1 MVSFSKIIKEIGFT
15 YSFKRLKKAILLVVL
30 FTLIGLGVYFLYR
43 FESSESGL
51 KIAYEKEISSIVDL
65 ADNTIIKIYKQDL
78 NDDQVLDYVFIMGK
92 EKRSSENAL
101 NSTLE
106 VYNDVSLVVIDG
118 ASSEEKIYE
127 TKKDY
132 KPATNLEIID
142 SKNEK
147 YFLIYDETGS
157 VDLLKLEG
165 NSLVNIIKN
174 TTSDNLLG
182 YTIYT
187 SKNEENESVLEV
199 TLDNYGKDY
208 LKKYEETKILDFSD
222 LSVDLSKYRETYLRD
237 KISKFE
243 FKNIDED
250 EELEF
255 VTTQYILYG
264 LDDSVTENKTIG
276 KIEIYFN
283 INDDKLVF
291 DKVEINI

>member
-1 MVSFSKIIKEIGFT
+1 MSFSKIIKEIGFT

-78 NDDQVLDYVFIMGK
+78 NDDQVLDYAFIMGK

-118 ASSEEKIYE
+118 ASSEEIIYE
-127 TKKDY
+127 SKKDY

-142 SKNEK
+142 SKNGK

-157 VDLLKLEG
+157 VDLLKLEE

-255 VTTQYILYG
+255 VTTQYILYS

-276 KIEIYFN
+276 KIETYFN
-283 INDDKLVF
+283 IKNDKLVF

>member
-255 VTTQYILYG
+255 VTTQYILYS

-276 KIEIYFN
+276 KIETYFN

>member
-1 MVSFSKIIKEIGFT
+1 MSFSKIIKEIGFT

-187 SKNEENESVLEV
+187 SKNEENESILEV

-276 KIEIYFN
+276 KIETYFN
-283 INDDKLVF
+283 IKNDKLVF

>member
-1 MVSFSKIIKEIGFT
+1 MGNFSKIIKEIGFT

-276 KIEIYFN
+276 KIETYFN
-283 INDDKLVF
+283 IKNDKLVF

>member
-1 MVSFSKIIKEIGFT
+1 MSFSKIIKEIGFT

-43 FESSESGL
+43 FEASESGL

-283 INDDKLVF
+283 IKNDKLVF

>member
-1 MVSFSKIIKEIGFT
+1 MGSFSKIIKEIGFT

-78 NDDQVLDYVFIMGK
+78 NDDQVLDYAFIMGK

-106 VYNDVSLVVIDG
+106 VYNDVLLVVIDG
-118 ASSEEKIYE
+118 ASSEEIIYE
-127 TKKDY
+127 SKKDY

-142 SKNEK
+142 NKNEK

-157 VDLLKLEG
+157 VDLLKLEKD
-165 NSLVNIIKN
+165 SLVNIIKN

-208 LKKYEETKILDFSD
+208 LKKYEDTKILDFSE
-222 LSVDLSKYRETYLRD
+222 LSIDLSKYRETYLRD

-243 FKNIDED
+243 LKNVDED

-255 VTTQYILYG
+255 VTTQYILYS

-276 KIEIYFN
+276 KIETYFN
-283 INDDKLVF
+283 IKNDKLVF

>member
-1 MVSFSKIIKEIGFT
+1 MSFSKIIKEIGFT

-65 ADNTIIKIYKQDL
+65 VDNTIIKIYKQDL

-222 LSVDLSKYRETYLRD
+222 LSVELSKYRETYLRD

>member
-187 SKNEENESVLEV
+187 SKNEENESILEV

-276 KIEIYFN
+276 KIETYFN
-283 INDDKLVF
+283 IKNDKLVF

>member
-1 MVSFSKIIKEIGFT
+1 MGSFSKIIKEIGFT

-157 VDLLKLEG
+157 VDLLKLEKD
-165 NSLVNIIKN
+165 SLVNIIKN

-208 LKKYEETKILDFSD
+208 LKKYEDTKTLDFSE
-222 LSVDLSKYRETYLRD
+222 LSIDLSKYRETYLRD

-255 VTTQYILYG
+255 VTTQYILYS

-276 KIEIYFN
+276 KIETYFN

>member
-1 MVSFSKIIKEIGFT
+1 MGNFSKIIKEIGFT

-283 INDDKLVF
+283 IKNDKLVF

>member
-1 MVSFSKIIKEIGFT
+1 MSFSKIIKEIGFT

-187 SKNEENESVLEV
+187 SKNEENESILEV

-255 VTTQYILYG
+255 VTTQYILYS

-276 KIEIYFN
+276 KIETYFN
-283 INDDKLVF
+283 IKNDKLVF

>member
-1 MVSFSKIIKEIGFT
+1 MSFSKIIKEIGFT

-132 KPATNLEIID
+132 KPATNLETID

-276 KIEIYFN
+276 KIETYFN

>member
-1 MVSFSKIIKEIGFT
+1 MSFSKIIKEIGFT

-187 SKNEENESVLEV
+187 SKNEENESILEV

-243 FKNIDED
+243 FKNIDE
-250 EELEF
+250 ELEF
-255 VTTQYILYG
+255 VTTQYILYS

-276 KIEIYFN
+276 KIETYFN

>member
-1 MVSFSKIIKEIGFT
+1 MSFSKIIKEIGFT

-255 VTTQYILYG
+255 VTTQYILYS

-276 KIEIYFN
+276 KIETYFN
-283 INDDKLVF
+283 IKNDKLVF

>member
-1 MVSFSKIIKEIGFT
+1 MSFSKIIKKIGFT

-78 NDDQVLDYVFIMGK
+78 NDDQVLDYVFIIGK

-157 VDLLKLEG
+157 VVLLKLEG

-187 SKNEENESVLEV
+187 SKNEENESILEV

-255 VTTQYILYG
+255 VTTQYILYS

-276 KIEIYFN
+276 KIETYFN
-283 INDDKLVF
+283 IKNDKLVF

>member
-1 MVSFSKIIKEIGFT
+1 MGNFSKIIKEIGFT

-30 FTLIGLGVYFLYR
+30 FTLIGVGVYLLYK

-51 KIAYEKEISSIVDL
+51 KIAYEKEVSSIVDL
-65 ADNTIIKIYKQDL
+65 ADNTIINIYKQDL
-78 NDDQVLDYVFIMGK
+78 NDDQMLDYVFIMGK
-92 EKRSSENAL
+92 EKRSNDNAL

-118 ASSEEKIYE
+118 GTNEELVYE

-132 KPATNLEIID
+132 KPETTLNVVTD
-142 SKNEK
+142 QNDR
-147 YFLIYDETGS
+147 YFLISDETGS
-157 VDLLKLEG
+157 VDLLKLEED
-165 NSLVNIIKN
+165 SLENKKKN

-187 SKNEENESVLEV
+187 SRSEENESVLEV

-208 LKKYEETKILDFSD
+208 LENYKETKSLDFTE
-222 LSVDLSKYRETYLRD
+222 LSIDLSKYRETYLRD

-243 FKNIDED
+243 FKDVNED
-250 EELEF
+250 GNLEF
-255 VTTQYILYG
+255 VTTQYILYS

-276 KIEIYFN
+276 KIETYYN
-283 INDDKLVF
+283 IKDDKLVF

>member
-255 VTTQYILYG
+255 VTTQYILYS

-276 KIEIYFN
+276 KIETYFN
-283 INDDKLVF
+283 IKNDKLVF

>member
-1 MVSFSKIIKEIGFT
+1 MGNFSKIIKEIGFT

-157 VDLLKLEG
+157 VDLLKLEE

>member
-1 MVSFSKIIKEIGFT
+1 MSFSKIIKEIGFT

-276 KIEIYFN
+276 KIETYFN
-283 INDDKLVF
+283 IKNDKLVF

>member
-1 MVSFSKIIKEIGFT
+1 MSFSKIIKEIGFT

>member
-1 MVSFSKIIKEIGFT
+1 MGNFSKIIKEIGFT

>member
-1 MVSFSKIIKEIGFT
+1 MSFSKIIKEIGFT

-92 EKRSSENAL
+92 EKRSSKNAL

-187 SKNEENESVLEV
+187 SKNEENESILEV

-222 LSVDLSKYRETYLRD
+222 LSVELSKYRETYLRD

>member
-1 MVSFSKIIKEIGFT
+1 MSFSKIIKEIGFT

-127 TKKDY
+127 TKK
-132 KPATNLEIID
+132 II
-142 SKNEK
+142 SLL
-147 YFLIYDETGS
+147 LIWK
-157 VDLLKLEG
+157 LLIVKM
-165 NSLVNIIKN
+165 
-174 TTSDNLLG
+174 
-182 YTIYT
+182 
-187 SKNEENESVLEV
+187 
-199 TLDNYGKDY
+199 
-208 LKKYEETKILDFSD
+208 
-222 LSVDLSKYRETYLRD
+222 
-237 KISKFE
+237 
-243 FKNIDED
+243 KNI
-250 EELEF
+250 F
-255 VTTQYILYG
+255 
-264 LDDSVTENKTIG
+264 
-276 KIEIYFN
+276 
-283 INDDKLVF
+283 
-291 DKVEINI
+291 

>member
-1 MVSFSKIIKEIGFT
+1 MGSFSKIIKEIGFT

-106 VYNDVSLVVIDG
+106 VYNDVSLVLIDG

-142 SKNEK
+142 NKNEK

-157 VDLLKLEG
+157 VDLLKLEE
-165 NSLVNIIKN
+165 NSLVNIIKK

-187 SKNEENESVLEV
+187 SKNEENESILEV

-208 LKKYEETKILDFSD
+208 LKKYEETKILDFSE
-222 LSVDLSKYRETYLRD
+222 LSIDLSKYRETYLRD

-255 VTTQYILYG
+255 VTTQYILYS

-276 KIEIYFN
+276 KIETYFN

>member
-1 MVSFSKIIKEIGFT
+1 MSFSKIIKEIGFT

-132 KPATNLEIID
+132 KPATNLETID

-255 VTTQYILYG
+255 VTTQYILYS

-276 KIEIYFN
+276 KIETYFN

>member
-1 MVSFSKIIKEIGFT
+1 MSFSKIIKEIGFT

-187 SKNEENESVLEV
+187 SKNEENESILEV

-243 FKNIDED
+243 FKNIDE
-250 EELEF
+250 ELEF
-255 VTTQYILYG
+255 VTTQYILYS

-276 KIEIYFN
+276 KIETYFN
-283 INDDKLVF
+283 IKNDKLVF

>member
-174 TTSDNLLG
+174 TTSDNLLW

-187 SKNEENESVLEV
+187 SKN
-199 TLDNYGKDY
+199 
-208 LKKYEETKILDFSD
+208 
-222 LSVDLSKYRETYLRD
+222 
-237 KISKFE
+237 
-243 FKNIDED
+243 
-250 EELEF
+250 
-255 VTTQYILYG
+255 
-264 LDDSVTENKTIG
+264 
-276 KIEIYFN
+276 
-283 INDDKLVF
+283 
-291 DKVEINI
+291 

>member
-1 MVSFSKIIKEIGFT
+1 MSFSKIIKEIGFT

-187 SKNEENESVLEV
+187 SKNEENESILEV

-276 KIEIYFN
+276 KIDIYFN

>member
-187 SKNEENESVLEV
+187 SKNEENESILEV

-243 FKNIDED
+243 FKNIDE
-250 EELEF
+250 ELEF
-255 VTTQYILYG
+255 VITQYILYS

-276 KIEIYFN
+276 KIETYFN

>member
-1 MVSFSKIIKEIGFT
+1 MSFSKIIKEIGFT

-187 SKNEENESVLEV
+187 SKNEENESILEV

>member
-1 MVSFSKIIKEIGFT
+1 MSFSKIIKEIGFT

-255 VTTQYILYG
+255 VTTQYILYS

>member
-1 MVSFSKIIKEIGFT
+1 MSFSKIIKEIGFT

-187 SKNEENESVLEV
+187 SKNEENESILEV

-255 VTTQYILYG
+255 VTTQYILYS

>member
-1 MVSFSKIIKEIGFT
+1 MSFSKIIKEIGFT

-255 VTTQYILYG
+255 VTTQYILYS

-276 KIEIYFN
+276 KIETYFN

>member
-1 MVSFSKIIKEIGFT
+1 MSFSKIIKEIGFT

-243 FKNIDED
+243 FKNRDED

-255 VTTQYILYG
+255 VTTDYILYG